1 MKLKEY
7 LQQHGSI
14 EAMSKTLGISRTWLS
29 LVVNGHQP
37 PSAVLAIKIEAAT
50 KGKITREQLR
60 PDLYRKA
67 KK

>member
-7 LQQHGSI
+7 LQQRGSI

-29 LVVNGHQP
+29 LVANGHQP
-37 PSAVLAIKIEAAT
+37 PSAALAVKIEAAT
-50 KGKITREQLR
+50 KGKITRQQLR
-60 PDLYRKA
+60 PDLFFKA

>member
-1 MKLKEY
+1 MKLKEF

-29 LVVNGHQP
+29 LVVNGHQL

>member
-1 MKLKEY
+1 MELKEY